1 MQLRKNA
8 KVELLRQVP
17 LFAQCSKRE
26 LETIAGIA
34 DEVEVGEATELTTQG
49 DRGREF
55 GVIVDGTASVT
66 GDGKQVAS
74 LGAGDFFG
82 EIALVSDIPR
92 TATVKAT
99 SPVRLLVVSARD
111 FRRLMRES
119 PAVQNKVLQAL
130 AHRVAELSARHA

>member
-8 KVELLRQVP
+8 KVDLLRQVP

-26 LETIAGIA
+26 LEMVAGIA
-34 DEVEVGEATELTTQG
+34 DEVEVDEGTKLTQQG

-55 GVIVDGTASVT
+55 GVIVDGSASVSA
-66 GDGKQVAS
+66 DGNEIAK
-74 LGAGDFFG
+74 LRAGDFFG

-92 TATVKAT
+92 TATVTAT
-99 SPVRLLVVSARD
+99 SPIQLLVVSARD

-119 PAVQNKVLQAL
+119 PGVQNKVLQAL
-130 AHRVAELSARHA
+130 AHRVAELSTRAH

>member
-130 AHRVAELSARHA
+130 AHRVAELSTRHA

>member
-8 KVELLRQVP
+8 KVELLRKVP
-17 LFAQCSKRE
+17 LFSQCSKRE
-26 LETIAGIA
+26 LEMIAGIA
-34 DEVEVGEATELTTQG
+34 DEVTVDDGTELTRQG

-55 GVIVDGTASVT
+55 GVIVDGDAAVSA
-66 GDGKQVAS
+66 DGKKISS

-99 SPVRLLVVSARD
+99 TRVDLLVVSARD

-119 PAVQNKVLQAL
+119 PGVQAKVLQAL
-130 AHRVAELSARHA
+130 AHRVAELSTRTA